1 MNKFLSFFMN
11 LKPLLQRLQRKF
23 TLDLYNINLNSTV
36 YYYLITILDDN
47 IFLNIL

>member
-1 MNKFLSFFMN
+1 MN
-11 LKPLLQRLQRKF
+11 LKPLLQRLKREF